1 MSGFSVVGDWGTTR
15 LRLWGIAQG
24 EVTGSN
30 EGPGIGA
37 LMRSPAATLREA
49 MAPLLAVGGPPDRI
63 VLCGM
68 AGARNGLHE
77 APYADCPADA
87 DAWASKC
94 ARLDFGGVPTTIAA
108 GLARHDPARQAD
120 DVMRGEE
127 TQVFGALIIRPALR
141 RGRHQLLL
149 PGTHS
154 KWVVIDDGGVTAFR
168 TFITGELFAL
178 LGQSSLLATGP
189 ASDASN
195 RADHE
200 AGFAKGLELA
210 QSGSGLSGALFAVRS
225 AQLRQG
231 RSPGWAKGY
240 LSGLL
245 IGHEIAEMASVKD
258 LSPDLTVI
266 AAGGLAQHYLA
277 ALTRFGITGNGLDSE
292 ACTLAGLKL
301 LDPGTL
307 ETGTRE

>member
-1 MSGFSVVGDWGTTR
+1 MSNFSILGDWGTTR
-15 LRLWGIAQG
+15 LRLWGIDRG
-24 EVTGSN
+24 EMTCGN

-37 LMRSPAATLREA
+37 LTLSPAATLREA
-49 MAPLLAVGGPPDRI
+49 MVPFLAVGGPPDRI

-77 APYADCPADA
+77 ASYAECPANA

-94 ARLDFGGVPTTIAA
+94 ARLDFDGVPTTIAA
-108 GLARHDPARQAD
+108 GLAYHDAARQTH

-127 TQVFGALIIRPALR
+127 TQVFGALLIRPALR

-154 KWVVIDDGGVTAFR
+154 KWVIVDDGCVTSFR

-178 LGQSSLLATGP
+178 FGQSSLLAIGP
-189 ASDASN
+189 ASDSGDQ
-195 RADHE
+195 ADHE
-200 AGFAKGLELA
+200 AGFVMGLQLA
-210 QSGSGLSGALFAVRS
+210 QSGSGLSGALFAART

-231 RSPGWAKGY
+231 RSHGWAKSY

-245 IGHEIAEMASVKD
+245 IGHEIAEMASVKA

-277 ALTRFGITGNGLDSE
+277 ALTCFGITGNRLDSE
-292 ACTLAGLKL
+292 ACTLAGLNL
-301 LDPGTL
+301 LGA
-307 ETGTRE
+307 ETTG